1 MKKGVEKSDTIC
13 FEPDQDACNE
23 LSCVDNGASMTDNN
37 NNQDTWKQLEF
48 IV

>member
-13 FEPDQDACNE
+13 FEPDHDACNE
-23 LSCVDNGASMTDNN
+23 LSCVDNGASMAD
-37 NNQDTWKQLEF
+37 NNQDTWKQLKF